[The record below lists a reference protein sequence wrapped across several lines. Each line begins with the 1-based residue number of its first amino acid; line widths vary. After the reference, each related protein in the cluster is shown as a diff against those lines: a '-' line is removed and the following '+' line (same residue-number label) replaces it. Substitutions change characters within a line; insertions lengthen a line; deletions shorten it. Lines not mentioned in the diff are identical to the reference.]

1 MLQLSKKIWFYI
13 ICGAFI
19 LLNAVFLSLE
29 RFELLIVP
37 MFAVLAYLVLFKLD
51 AFFKIIIFLVPL
63 SVSLV
68 ELGIDIGVGMSLPTE
83 PLLFGALLL
92 FLLKLFHEGGFDEKI
107 IKHPITYL
115 ILIGLIWMAITTISS
130 VRPIVSIKYLVGR
143 MWFLAVFYFIATQV
157 FKEKKNIIQFFWL
170 YISGL
175 TLILVYTLTLHAQ
188 SGFDQKTANWIMSPF
203 FDDHTSYGAA
213 IAFFMPFLTYKLF
226 DNRIHGVKRLLL
238 FFLYGLWIFAL
249 IMSYTRAAWLSLVG
263 SLAVFLILKLKINWG
278 LITSGAIASVII
290 LVLSWDNIIVSLEDN
305 KTDSSTNLKK
315 HVASMSNVSSDASNR
330 ERLNRWNSAFEMWK
344 EKPIFGWGPG
354 TYAFEYAPYQKSS
367 DKTIISTNS
376 GDMGNAHSEY
386 LGPLAESGI
395 VGSLTMVMLI
405 IVVFVKGVQV
415 YKKIQDKELRNL
427 IMMAFLGL
435 ISYFIHGGLNNFLDT
450 DKISAPFWGMIA
462 MLVVAEQYFI
472 PKEQEQ
478 LIAKD

>member
-1 MLQLSKKIWFYI
+1 
-13 ICGAFI
+13 
-19 LLNAVFLSLE
+19 
-29 RFELLIVP
+29 
-37 MFAVLAYLVLFKLD
+37 
-51 AFFKIIIFLVPL
+51 
-63 SVSLV
+63 
-68 ELGIDIGVGMSLPTE
+68 
-83 PLLFGALLL
+83 
-92 FLLKLFHEGGFDEKI
+92 
-107 IKHPITYL
+107 
-115 ILIGLIWMAITTISS
+115 
-130 VRPIVSIKYLVGR
+130 
-143 MWFLAVFYFIATQV
+143 
-157 FKEKKNIIQFFWL
+157 
-170 YISGL
+170 
-175 TLILVYTLTLHAQ
+175 
-188 SGFDQKTANWIMSPF
+188 
-203 FDDHTSYGAA
+203 
-213 IAFFMPFLTYKLF
+213 
-226 DNRIHGVKRLLL
+226 
-238 FFLYGLWIFAL
+238 
-249 IMSYTRAAWLSLVG
+249 
-263 SLAVFLILKLKINWG
+263 
-278 LITSGAIASVII
+278 
-290 LVLSWDNIIVSLEDN
+290 
-305 KTDSSTNLKK
+305 
-315 HVASMSNVSSDASNR
+315 
-330 ERLNRWNSAFEMWK
+330 MWK